1 MSMYV
6 GFIGEPFESTGVY
19 KCGFAQSQSAYD
31 EAVVALFNALDR
43 LENVLSKSR
52 CCLLYTSPS
61 PRD

>member
-52 CCLLYTSPS
+52 
-61 PRD
+61 